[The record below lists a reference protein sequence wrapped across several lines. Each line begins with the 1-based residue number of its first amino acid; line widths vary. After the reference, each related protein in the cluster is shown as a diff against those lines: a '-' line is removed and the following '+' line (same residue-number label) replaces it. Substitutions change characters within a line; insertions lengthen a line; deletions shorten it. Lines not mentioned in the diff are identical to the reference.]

1 MPIRDDGDL
10 IRGLGFVALYA
21 AYLEE
26 GIDEVV
32 EVLAAAHPEFDQ
44 RIPRRSTA
52 QKIEYIRGRMRGLEP
67 LPQELAHFPDV
78 LDAISEL
85 LEQRHLMIH
94 GRVYHVPGIGDVR
107 RPARHGLAEQPATSK
122 ELYAL
127 ANELFEARTPLN
139 HASMFALPRRIH
151 AVTRAQGA

>member
-1 MPIRDDGDL
+1 MPLADDGDL

-26 GIDEVV
+26 GIDEVL
-32 EVLAAAHPEFDQ
+32 EVLAAADSGFDQ
-44 RIPRRSTA
+44 RVRRRSTG
-52 QKIEYIRGRMRGLEP
+52 QKIEYIRERFRTLEP

-78 LDAISEL
+78 LAWISEL
-85 LEQRHLMIH
+85 LEQRHLIIH
-94 GRVYHVPGIGDVR
+94 GRVYNVPGVGDVR
-107 RPARHGLAEQPATSK
+107 RPARHGLPEQVATSR

-139 HASMFALPRRIH
+139 HASTFALPRRIH
-151 AVTRAQGA
+151 AAANHRGA